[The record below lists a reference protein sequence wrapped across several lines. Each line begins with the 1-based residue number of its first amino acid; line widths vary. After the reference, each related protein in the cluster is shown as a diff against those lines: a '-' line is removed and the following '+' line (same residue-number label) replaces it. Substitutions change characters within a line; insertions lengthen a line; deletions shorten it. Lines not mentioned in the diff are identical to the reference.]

1 MRKILFAGCIVL
13 SFASCKEHASLG
25 VILTDNTSKLSD
37 TTYTA
42 ATEAVTPK
50 KVLVEEFTGASCPNC
65 PDARAALATIA
76 TTYPNRLIVLEV
88 HNDKTPQG
96 KKIDGVSKY
105 DFTNAQ
111 ASELADLFYPGL
123 GSIPQGGVD
132 RTVISGNRLLPKSA
146 WGSAISARMALASS
160 ANIKLTNTYDDSKR
174 EGVIKVHIG
183 YTSDVVMKQN
193 VTVALIEDDI
203 VDAQEYTDSI
213 NHNYT
218 FKHVFR
224 KIFTATSGSP
234 ILDSITTKKAGRVY
248 EGGFKYTIDP
258 AWTPANC
265 RLVVFLQNNEG
276 DNKEILQAEE
286 INVK

>member
-1 MRKILFAGCIVL
+1 MRKILLVGFIAIF
-13 SFASCKEHASLG
+13 FASCKEHATLG
-25 VILTDNTSKLSD
+25 VILNDNTSKLSD
-37 TTYTA
+37 TTYITT
-42 ATEAVTPK
+42 TEAVTPK
-50 KVLVEEFTGASCPNC
+50 KILVEEFTGASCPNC
-65 PDARAALATIA
+65 PDARTALATIA
-76 TTYPNRLIVLEV
+76 TANPNRLIVLEI

-96 KKIDGVSKY
+96 KKIEGVSKY

-123 GSIPQGGVD
+123 NSIPQGGVD
-132 RTVISGNRLLPKSA
+132 RIVNGTTRLLPKSA
-146 WGSAISARMALASS
+146 WGSAISGRLALTSS
-160 ANIKLTNTYDDSKR
+160 ANVKLTNTYDDTKR
-174 EGVIKVHIG
+174 EGVVKVHIA
-183 YTSDVVMKQN
+183 YTSDVTKKQN
-193 VTVALIEDDI
+193 VTVALIEDNI
-203 VDAQEYTDSI
+203 VDAQEYVDSI
-213 NHNYT
+213 SHNYT

-234 ILDSITTKKAGRVY
+234 VLDSIAVKKAGRVY
-248 EGGFKYTIDP
+248 ESGFKYTIDP

>member
-1 MRKILFAGCIVL
+1 MKKILLTIGIAL
-13 SFASCKEHASLG
+13 SLASCKEHPSLG
-25 VILTDNTSKLSD
+25 VILNDNTAKLAD
-37 TTYTA
+37 TTYTTT
-42 ATEAVTPK
+42 TEAVTPK

-65 PDARAALATIA
+65 PDARTALATIA
-76 TTYPNRLIVLEV
+76 AANPNRLIVLEI

-96 KKIDGVSKY
+96 KMIEGVSKY

-111 ASELADLFYPGL
+111 ASEIADLFYPGL

-132 RTVISGNRLLPKSA
+132 RIVNVSTRLLPKSA
-146 WGSAISARMALASS
+146 WGSAISGRLALTSS
-160 ANIKLTNTYDDSKR
+160 ANIKLTNTYDDAKR
-174 EGVIKVHIG
+174 EGVVKVHIG
-183 YTSDVVMKQN
+183 YTSDVPNKQN

-213 NHNYT
+213 SHNYT

-234 ILDSITTKKAGRVY
+234 VLDSIAVKKAGRVY

-258 AWTPANC
+258 AWVPANC

-276 DNKEILQAEE
+276 DNKEILQVEE
-286 INVK
+286 IDVK

>member
-13 SFASCKEHASLG
+13 SLASCKEHASLG
-25 VILTDNTSKLSD
+25 VILNDSTAKLSD

-42 ATEAVTPK
+42 AVEAVTAK

-65 PDARAALATIA
+65 PDARTALATIA
-76 TTYPNRLIVLEV
+76 AANPNRLIVLEV

-96 KKIDGVSKY
+96 KKIEGVSKY

-132 RTVISGNRLLPKSA
+132 RVISGSTRLMPKSA
-146 WGSAISARMALASS
+146 WGSAINSRLSITTS
-160 ANIKLTNTYDDSKR
+160 ANIKLTNTYDDTKR

-183 YTSDVVMKQN
+183 YTVDVPNKQN
-193 VTVALIEDDI
+193 LTVALIEDDI

-234 ILDSITTKKAGRVY
+234 VLDSIAIKKAGRVY

-258 AWTPANC
+258 AWVPANC